1 MVSLASDI
9 FTYLTKNKHYL
20 DKCSKVV
27 EHLST
32 IMYATNF
39 VEKVCGIKSLLVMKT
54 DPYITILV
62 IHYWRSQNIHMP
74 LKVAYCLT
82 YVRELKDKSFPEM

>member
-1 MVSLASDI
+1 MSADILVTSLNEIALYPINNIKIPDQTTKGNHMASLASDI

-39 VEKVCGIKSLLVMKT
+39 VEKVFGIK
-54 DPYITILV
+54 
-62 IHYWRSQNIHMP
+62 
-74 LKVAYCLT
+74 
-82 YVRELKDKSFPEM
+82 